1 MGANNFVQ
9 ELANL
14 DYLEFARKI
23 LYLDNKYQ
31 LDKVNEELECIRIEL
46 KRKGLFPSSK
56 IIVEFRDFDYTIEM
70 CGRVY
75 KEDIMLQT
83 EWRIFMTKRFGDE
96 YVNAY
101 QSFVEKYMEKMEK
114 DKNLMSLKFKFYDE
128 IERLRKGEFE
138 NEAG

>member
-9 ELANL
+9 DLANL

-23 LYLDNKYQ
+23 LYLDNRYQ
-31 LDKVNEELECIRIEL
+31 LDKVNEELEYVRIEL

-96 YVNAY
+96 YVSAY
-101 QSFVEKYMEKMEK
+101 QSFIEKYMEKK
-114 DKNLMSLKFKFYDE
+114 DKNLTSLRFKFYDE

>member
-23 LYLDNKYQ
+23 LYLDNRYE
-31 LDKVNEELECIRIEL
+31 LAKVNEELEYVRIEL
-46 KRKGLFPSSK
+46 KRKGFFPSGK

-70 CGRVY
+70 SGRIY

-96 YVNAY
+96 YVSAY
-101 QSFVEKYMEKMEK
+101 QNFIEKYMEKK
-114 DKNLMSLKFKFYDE
+114 DKNLTNLRFKFYDE
-128 IERLRKGEFE
+128 IERLRRGDFG
-138 NEAG
+138 NEAK